1 MAQNTPYLSVVVPLY
16 NEEENVAL
24 LVERIEA
31 VRARL
36 AFPSEIIL
44 VDDGSADRTADI
56 ARQLVAERDNLRLVL
71 FRRNFGQTP
80 AMVAGLQ
87 AARGEILI
95 TMDGDLQNDPE
106 DIPAF
111 VDRIEEG
118 YSLVVGWRANRQDKL
133 VSRRIPSMIAN
144 WLIGK
149 VTGVPI
155 KDNGCSLKAY
165 RAAVIKQIPL
175 YSEMHRFIPAMTS
188 MAGTRVCELKVRHHA
203 RRFGQSKYGLNR
215 VYKVAIDLV
224 GIKALLT
231 ATRHPSS
238 FFAVPALI
246 LLLAAAGFGLAGMLA
261 VESLV
266 FFSVA
271 LLFASGGLILVLYG
285 VLTELLVS
293 TGDITNLQIAAL
305 TQLRTG
311 RFFR

>member
-1 MAQNTPYLSVVVPLY
+1 LTLACRLTAPLAATVGLGGLQMPMVTSLSLSLNGNAITVSA
-16 NEEENVAL
+16 AL
-24 LVERIEA
+24 FER
-31 VRARL
+31 
-36 AFPSEIIL
+36 
-44 VDDGSADRTADI
+44 
-56 ARQLVAERDNLRLVL
+56 
-71 FRRNFGQTP
+71 
-80 AMVAGLQ
+80 MVATGV
-87 AARGEILI
+87 AAR
-95 TMDGDLQNDPE
+95 DDPSSW
-106 DIPAF
+106 A
-111 VDRIEEG
+111 
-118 YSLVVGWRANRQDKL
+118 RAL
-133 VSRRIPSMIAN
+133 
-144 WLIGK
+144 
-149 VTGVPI
+149 
-155 KDNGCSLKAY
+155 
-165 RAAVIKQIPL
+165 AAVIKQIPL

-305 TQLRTG
+305 TQIRTG